1 MAPAPQREENLCAG
15 TMPEPYN
22 RLYYSTNP
30 LKSHFMHFNT
40 IAIIGRYQDTGL
52 DAPLRELAASIQ
64 AAGGRV
70 LVEAETARN
79 TGVTEFIVADY
90 ATIGAQ
96 ADLAII
102 MGGDGTMLGAARQL
116 AQYKVPMVGINHGR
130 LGFITDIPLG
140 SADQAITA
148 ILNGAYVQDER
159 LLLEGRVMRGNQP
172 MFSGLALNDVII
184 NRAGRGGM
192 IELRVECNGNFMHS
206 QRADGLIIATPTGST
221 AYALSAGG
229 PILHPQVNALVLVP
243 VAPQTLSNRPITLPA
258 DSVLTITITALG
270 RVESGASVHFD
281 MQALS
286 DCQEGDR
293 IDVRRSPHRVR
304 FLHPKGYSYFSTLR
318 SKLNWNR
325 MVHPWDEAD

>member
-1 MAPAPQREENLCAG
+1 MDFKTVALV
-15 TMPEPYN
+15 
-22 RLYYSTNP
+22 
-30 LKSHFMHFNT
+30 
-40 IAIIGRYQDTGL
+40 GRYQDSGL
-52 DAPLRELAASIQ
+52 DTPLRRL
-64 AAGGRV
+64 GRV
-70 LVEAETARN
+70 LQGAGCSVLIEAETGRN
-79 TGVTEFIVADY
+79 TGVDEFTRASF
-90 ATIGAQ
+90 AEIGAQ
-96 ADLAII
+96 ANLAII
-102 MGGDGTMLGAARQL
+102 MGGDGTMLAAAREL
-116 AQYKVPMVGINHGR
+116 ATTGVPLIGINHGR

-140 SADQAITA
+140 NADQAITA

-192 IELRVECNGNFMHS
+192 IELRVECNGKFMHS

-229 PILHPQVNALVLVP
+229 PILHPQVSALVLVP
-243 VAPQTLSNRPITLPA
+243 VAPQTLSNRPIALPE

>member
-1 MAPAPQREENLCAG
+1 
-15 TMPEPYN
+15 
-22 RLYYSTNP
+22 
-30 LKSHFMHFNT
+30 MHFKT
-40 IAIIGRYQDTGL
+40 VALIGRHQDSGM
-52 DAPLRELAASIQ
+52 DAPLRRLGQALS
-64 AAGGRV
+64 AAGCTI
-70 LVEAETARN
+70 LIEAETGRN
-79 TGVTEFIVADY
+79 TGVADFQLASY
-90 ATIGAQ
+90 EDIGTR

-102 MGGDGTMLGAARQL
+102 MGGDGTMLAAARQL
-116 AQYKVPMVGINHGR
+116 ATSGVAMIGINHGR

-140 SADQAITA
+140 SADEAITRV
-148 ILNGAYVQDER
+148 LNGAFVQDER
-159 LLLEGRVMRGNQP
+159 MLLEGRVMRGDETI
-172 MFSGLALNDVII
+172 FSGLALNDVII

-192 IELRVECNGNFMHS
+192 IELRVECNGAFMHS

-243 VAPQTLSNRPITLPA
+243 VAPQTLSNRPITLPD
-258 DSVLTITITALG
+258 DSVLNITIRALG

-286 DCQEGDR
+286 NCQEGDR

-304 FLHPKGYSYFSTLR
+304 FLHPQGYSYFSTLR

-325 MVHPWDEAD
+325 MLHPWDEPDQ

>member
-1 MAPAPQREENLCAG
+1 
-15 TMPEPYN
+15 
-22 RLYYSTNP
+22 
-30 LKSHFMHFNT
+30 MHFKT
-40 IAIIGRYQDTGL
+40 VALIGRHQDSGM
-52 DAPLRELAASIQ
+52 DAPLRRLSQALI
-64 AAGGRV
+64 AAGCDI
-70 LVEAETARN
+70 LIEAETGRN
-79 TGVTEFIVADY
+79 TG
-90 ATIGAQ
+90 IGDFPLVSYEEIGVR

-102 MGGDGTMLGAARQL
+102 MGGDGTMLAAARQL
-116 AQYKVPMVGINHGR
+116 ATSHVAMIGINHGR

-140 SADQAITA
+140 SADEAITRV
-148 ILNGAYVQDER
+148 LNGAYVEDER
-159 LLLEGRVMRGNQP
+159 MLLEGRVMRGDE
-172 MFSGLALNDVII
+172 MIFSGLALNDVII

-192 IELRVECNGNFMHS
+192 IELRVECNGAFMHS

-243 VAPQTLSNRPITLPA
+243 VAPQTLSNRPITLPD
-258 DSVLTITITALG
+258 DSVLNITIRTLG

-286 DCQEGDR
+286 NCQEGDR

-304 FLHPKGYSYFSTLR
+304 FLHPQGYSYFSTLR

-325 MVHPWDEAD
+325 MLHPWDEPDQ

>member
-1 MAPAPQREENLCAG
+1 
-15 TMPEPYN
+15 
-22 RLYYSTNP
+22 
-30 LKSHFMHFNT
+30 MHFKT
-40 IAIIGRYQDTGL
+40 VALIGRHQDSGM
-52 DAPLRELAASIQ
+52 DAPLRRLGQALS
-64 AAGGRV
+64 AAGCTI
-70 LVEAETARN
+70 LIEAETGRN
-79 TGVTEFIVADY
+79 TGVADFQLASY
-90 ATIGAQ
+90 EDIGAR

-102 MGGDGTMLGAARQL
+102 MGGDGTMLAAARQL
-116 AQYKVPMVGINHGR
+116 ATSDVAMIGINHGR

-140 SADQAITA
+140 SADEAITRV
-148 ILNGAYVQDER
+148 LNGAFVQDER
-159 LLLEGRVMRGNQP
+159 MLLEGRVMRGDETI
-172 MFSGLALNDVII
+172 FSGVALNDVII

-192 IELRVECNGNFMHS
+192 IELRVECNGVFMHS

-243 VAPQTLSNRPITLPA
+243 VAPQTLSNRPITLPD
-258 DSVLTITITALG
+258 DSVLNITIRALG

-286 DCQEGDR
+286 NCQEGDR

-304 FLHPKGYSYFSTLR
+304 FLHPQGYSYFATLR

-325 MVHPWDEAD
+325 MLHPWDEPDQ